1 MKKFIT
7 LTVFLCFFAT
17 LFGQKSAT
25 QDLVKFSNLVIIGNF
40 TVDILPSAENIAIA
54 ESGSE
59 EVDVEKLVFSYTG
72 ETLTIKYTGSFVKDI
87 DLNLTLHYSGQ
98 ISSIVARRGAE
109 ITQLDAGKF
118 ENVVEY
124 RVETGGKILIR
135 NVVAEKIDASIS
147 KGGSIRLIGETN
159 NLEASVKAGGT
170 IATANLRSTN
180 VVASVS
186 LGGEIICLAEET
198 LVAKVTSGGTISYT
212 GKPKVEQTIKLGG
225 TIEQL

>member
-1 MKKFIT
+1 MKKFIAFIVFT
-7 LTVFLCFFAT
+7 FFLTT

-25 QDLVKFSNLVIIGNF
+25 QDLVKFNNLVIIGNF
-40 TVDILPSAENIAIA
+40 KVDILPSKENIAIV

-59 EVDVEKLVFSYTG
+59 EVDIEKLLFTYSG

-87 DLNLTLHYSGQ
+87 DLHLALHYDGQ
-98 ISSIVARRGAE
+98 ISSIVARRGVE
-109 ITQLDAGKF
+109 ITQLNAGKF
-118 ENVVEY
+118 EDEVKY
-124 RVETGGKILIR
+124 RVETGGKILIKE
-135 NVVAEKIDASIS
+135 VIAEKINASIS
-147 KGGSIRLIGETN
+147 KGGSIRLVGKTN
-159 NLEASVKAGGT
+159 NLEATVKAGGT

-180 VVASVS
+180 VIATVS

-198 LVAKVTSGGTISYT
+198 LSAKVTSGGTISYT